1 MASTRELR
9 RRIGSVK
16 NISQVTRAMQMVAA
30 SKMRRAQ
37 ENVLATRAYSERAW
51 RILTHLASQR
61 AETEE
66 LHPLLRHPESLR
78 RVAMVLITS
87 DRGLC
92 GGYNNNVL
100 RVAYDYTATCQH
112 EEQAVSVELITMGR
126 RGASYMARYG
136 SPVFAEFTNIPDQ
149 PRLADIMPVA
159 RLVLDGYCSGKYDL
173 VVLAYT
179 DFINTL
185 VQKPVVKRLL
195 PVVIGEAGEEAM
207 AEYLP
212 EDEPAAVPKYIY
224 EPDARM
230 ILDTVVPRFIELRLY
245 QALLESTASE
255 HSARMVSM
263 RNATDNAMELIDD
276 LTLTYN
282 QARQQDI
289 TNEMLD
295 IAGGAEALRQARK
308 QAVVQSPV

>member
-51 RILTHLASQR
+51 RILAHLASQR

-66 LHPLLRHPESLR
+66 LHALLRRCESLR
-78 RVAMVLITS
+78 HVAMILITS

-92 GGYNNNVL
+92 GGYNHSIL
-100 RVAYDYTATCQH
+100 RVAHDYTAACQQ
-112 EEQAVSVELITMGR
+112 EDEPITVEFITVGR
-126 RGASYMARYG
+126 RGASYMSRYG
-136 SPVFAEFTNIPDQ
+136 RPVLAEFTGIPDQ
-149 PRLADIMPVA
+149 PRLTDVTAVA
-159 RLVLDGYCSGKYDL
+159 RIALDGYRDGKYDL

-179 DFINTL
+179 DFVNTL
-185 VQKPVVKRLL
+185 TQKPVVKRLL
-195 PVVIGEAGEEAM
+195 PVVIGEACEEAM
-207 AEYLP
+207 AEYIP
-212 EDEPAAVPKYIY
+212 EDEPAVVPKYIY
-224 EPDARM
+224 EPGARM
-230 ILDTVVPRFIELRLY
+230 ILDTVVPRFVELRLY

-255 HSARMVSM
+255 HSARMVAM
-263 RNATDNAMELIDD
+263 RNATENAMELIDD

-295 IAGGAEALRQARK
+295 IAGGAEALRQTQK
-308 QAVVQSPV
+308 QAAAGGRA